1 MNDIW
6 LLSVNAA
13 GVDCGTSTY
22 EVTTRI
28 LIYRERRK
36 LGLLFR
42 LFLEAFGRAFSRQ
55 HGNGVLEAWH
65 PVIC

>member
-1 MNDIW
+1 MNDIR
-6 LLSVNAA
+6 LLSANAA

-42 LFLEAFGRAFSRQ
+42 LFLEAFGREFSRQ
-55 HGNGVLEAWH
+55 PGNGVLEAWY